1 MASLCPAGGE
11 GWGPLSPTRPVDFT
25 SCFQYGVLSVGLSA
39 LFIAVAA
46 VRLTR
51 LRSAQLLPFELVAS
65 SIFRAKLFV
74 AATAA
79 AFSAAE
85 FWLAWGQYPS
95 ISVFAI
101 ATALQTV
108 AAVAATRLHYQ
119 EQLVNRVASTPLLL
133 YWLASGAL
141 ALVRLR
147 TVVTTSLATSR
158 PAAVAA
164 IAGYALFVLLAT
176 VLECQPKPDE
186 LYDMLD
192 SDDELGDGS
201 DTQPSFRAPEER
213 ANVLSYLTFA
223 WLGPMI
229 AAGCKKPLQMGDIG
243 ELSKKYFP
251 ENATVMFRRNWEA
264 SLRSG
269 RPGLVRTTVWTFR
282 REMAVAMVYHVVSD
296 LTPFLNPI
304 LISRLLGFVAKYNT
318 TLAEPIENG
327 YFYALA
333 MFAVAMVR
341 TLADQQLGVVNQNL
355 KVLLQTSLVTAV
367 YRKVLVLSNDSRN
380 KHNIGAIV
388 SHMSNDTSRV
398 TGFVSYWSYYMVL
411 APVRLILTLYMLY
424 RMLGWSVLVGSLTMV
439 LIAPVTTLIVR
450 RISAI
455 NRQVVAHRDSRMRAM
470 NDVLSGIRIIK
481 LYAWESP
488 FIQRINKI
496 RNNLELDAIRRYGG
510 KKALFSF
517 VSSLLPFALTF
528 ATYSVYGVVGKE
540 SHGPLNPQLV
550 FVSLSL
556 FNLLWR
562 PLHLATNIASNAIN
576 AKESFRRLQAFLT
589 ADEIDFSAV
598 GRAPYDRDSPTAS
611 TSDVLVNV
619 DGGTFKWLSADEPVL
634 RGIDIKCRR
643 DELVAVIGRVGAGKS
658 SLVSAIL
665 GDMIKCAG
673 TVDVCGSIAYV
684 PQQPWIMNATLRD
697 NILFGH
703 RIDQAFYDRVID
715 ACALRPDLDM
725 LPAGDMT
732 EIGEKGINLS
742 GGQKARV
749 SLARAIYARADVYL
763 LDDPLAAVDAH
774 VSKHIFANVLGPHGL
789 LKTRARILVT
799 NAVQYLSS
807 TNHIVMLAD
816 GQVAEEGS
824 FAECMSR
831 QGGVYEFV
839 HHFVGETQA
848 SDSSSASTPDTEAS
862 ETTVSGRRMRKLVR
876 PTLGQAD
883 AEDVSNAM
891 VCRSRYAS
899 RVALADQAA
908 EAGRTTTVEVSKEG
922 KVRWEVYR
930 TFVRACGL
938 GNAAV
943 FVVSLLVASAA
954 NVSANL
960 WLKHWAS
967 SNGEIDGA
975 GMYTRGSEHS
985 VFYYL
990 LIYGALG
997 LLATLMLALQSLV
1010 LWTRCSIAASTEI
1023 HQNMLVSIMRAP
1035 VAFFDTTPMGRIL
1048 NRFSSD
1054 VSNCDTSLPANISE
1068 LMTTISV
1075 VITSVLVIAAATPM
1089 VVLVLLPLVFAYHHT
1104 QRCYL
1109 ACSRE
1114 LKRMISTTRSP
1125 IVAHFQE
1132 TLGGVATVR
1141 AYGHQAHFV
1150 QENESRLEANIR
1162 VDWTFYML
1170 GKWLT
1175 LRLATM
1181 GNFVMLCTT
1190 LLAVASLHC
1199 TGYGDAGLVGLAVTY
1214 SFRLSDMLSWSVRN
1228 YTDVENAM
1236 THVERCIEYSSLPQE
1251 AAGVIDDH
1259 CPDEQWPAQG
1269 ALEFKD
1275 YSARYREALDLVL
1288 KGLSFSVLPGQKVG
1302 IVGRTGAGKSSLAL
1316 ALFRII
1322 ESAGGQI
1329 LLDGQDIAKY
1339 GLADVRSRLSIIPQD
1354 PVLFAGTVRENLD
1367 PFGQYS
1373 DHDIW
1378 RALEHAHLA
1387 DFIRDKDER
1396 LEFEVAQGGENF
1408 SVGQRQLVCLAR
1420 ALLKRAK
1427 VLVLDEATA
1436 AIDNTTDAI
1445 IQQTIRSEFKHCTV
1459 LTIAHR
1465 LDTIMDSDM
1474 VLVIDAGRMGEYDT
1488 PQNLLQ
1494 KENSLFAKLVEE
1506 ARTSD
1511 AQ

>member
-1 MASLCPAGGE
+1 
-11 GWGPLSPTRPVDFT
+11 
-25 SCFQYGVLSVGLSA
+25 YGVLSVGLSA

-51 LRSAQLLPFELVAS
+51 LKSAPLLPFELVAGS
-65 SIFRAKLFV
+65 VFRAKLLV

-79 AFSAAE
+79 ALSAAE
-85 FWLAWGQYPS
+85 FWFAWGQYPS

-119 EQLVNRVASTPLLL
+119 EQLVNCVASTPLLL
-133 YWLASGAL
+133 YWLASGFL

-147 TVVTTSLATSR
+147 TAVNTGLTISL
-158 PAAVAA
+158 PAAAA
-164 IAGYALFVLLAT
+164 VIAGYALLALLAT

-192 SDDELGDGS
+192 NDDELDDGG

-213 ANVLSYLTFA
+213 ANILSHLTFA

-243 ELSKKYFP
+243 ELSKQYFP

-269 RPGLVRTTVWTFR
+269 RPGLMRTMVWTFR
-282 REMAVAMVYHVVSD
+282 REMIVSMAYHVVTN
-296 LTPFLNPI
+296 LTPFLTPI
-304 LISRLLGFVAKYNT
+304 LISRLIGFVAKYNT
-318 TLAEPIENG
+318 ALAEPIENG

-333 MFAVAMVR
+333 MFAVATVS
-341 TLADQQLGVVNQNL
+341 TLADQQLEIVNLNL
-355 KVLLQTSLVTAV
+355 EVLLNTNLVTSV
-367 YRKVLVLSNDSRN
+367 YRKALVLSNDVR
-380 KHNIGAIV
+380 KEHNIGAIV
-388 SHMSNDTSRV
+388 SHMSSDTSNV
-398 TGFVSYWSYYMVL
+398 TDFVSYWSYHMVL
-411 APVRLILTLYMLY
+411 APVRLLLALYMLY
-424 RMLGWSVLVGSLTMV
+424 RTLGWSVLVGSLTMV
-439 LIAPVTTLIVR
+439 LSAPITTLLAR

-455 NRQVVAHRDSRMRAM
+455 NKQLVAHRDSRMRAM

-488 FIQRINKI
+488 FIQGINKI

-517 VSSLLPFALTF
+517 VSSLLPFAVTF
-528 ATYSVYGVVGKE
+528 TTYSVYSITGKE
-540 SHGPLNPQLV
+540 SHGSLNLQLV
-550 FVSLSL
+550 FVSLALFTILRGALSL
-556 FNLLWR
+556 C
-562 PLHLATNIASNAIN
+562 TSIISKAIN

-611 TSDVLVNV
+611 TSDVPVNV
-619 DGGTFKWLSADEPVL
+619 DCGTFKWLSTDEPVL
-634 RGIDIKCRR
+634 RGIYIKCRR

-697 NILFGH
+697 NILFGNCF
-703 RIDQAFYDRVID
+703 DQELYDRVID

-749 SLARAIYARADVYL
+749 SLARAVYARADVYL

-774 VSKHIFANVLGPHGL
+774 VSKHIYTNVLGPHGL

-807 TNHIVMLAD
+807 TDHIVMLAD

-824 FAECMSR
+824 FTECMSR
-831 QGGVYEFV
+831 QGGVYKFV
-839 HHFVGETQA
+839 HNFVGETQA
-848 SDSSSASTPDTEAS
+848 PDSSSASTSDTELS
-862 ETTVSGRRMRKLVR
+862 ETTVSGRRMRKLLR

-908 EAGRTTTVEVSKEG
+908 ETGRTTTVEVSKQG

-938 GNAAV
+938 GNAVV
-943 FVVSLLVASAA
+943 FAVSLLVASVA
-954 NVSANL
+954 NVGANM

-975 GMYTRGSEHS
+975 GMYTQRPEHS

-1010 LWTRCSIAASTEI
+1010 LWTRCSIAASTEV
-1023 HQNMLVSIMRAP
+1023 HQNMLVGIMRAP

-1054 VSNCDTSLPANISE
+1054 VSNCDTNLPFNISD
-1068 LMTTISV
+1068 LISTISV
-1075 VITSVLVIAAATPM
+1075 AISSVLVITAATPM
-1089 VVLVLLPLVFAYHHT
+1089 VVLVLLPLVFAYRHT
-1104 QRCYL
+1104 QQCYL

-1114 LKRMISTTRSP
+1114 MKRLLSTTRSP
-1125 IVAHFQE
+1125 IMAHFQE
-1132 TLGGVATVR
+1132 TLGGSTTVR
-1141 AYGHQAHFV
+1141 AFGHQARFI
-1150 QENESRLEANIR
+1150 QENEHRLEANIHVDR
-1162 VDWTFYML
+1162 VYCML
-1170 GKWLT
+1170 RRWLA
-1175 LRLATM
+1175 LRLETM
-1181 GNFVMLCTT
+1181 GNFILLCTT
-1190 LLAVASLHC
+1190 MLAVASLHY

-1214 SFRLSDMLSWSVRN
+1214 SFQLSSLLNSTVRN
-1228 YTDVENAM
+1228 YTDLENAM

-1251 AAGVIDDH
+1251 AADVIEDH
-1259 CPDEQWPAQG
+1259 RPDERWPAQG

-1275 YSARYREALDLVL
+1275 YSARYREGLDLVL

-1367 PFGQYS
+1367 PFAQYS

-1387 DFIRDKDER
+1387 DVIRGKDER
-1396 LEFEVAQGGENF
+1396 LEFEVAQGRNNF

-1420 ALLKRAK
+1420 AL
-1427 VLVLDEATA
+1427 
-1436 AIDNTTDAI
+1436 
-1445 IQQTIRSEFKHCTV
+1445 
-1459 LTIAHR
+1459 
-1465 LDTIMDSDM
+1465 
-1474 VLVIDAGRMGEYDT
+1474 
-1488 PQNLLQ
+1488 
-1494 KENSLFAKLVEE
+1494 
-1506 ARTSD
+1506 
-1511 AQ
+1511 